1 MCNHQTQGLV
11 ATILPKGWGYKEQS
25 KIIQMVSSMEF
36 SQSVKQ
42 TKCSEVVEKSCG
54 YCRKTIHRFMQSDDF
69 LDNVAFYAEQLTV
82 QNAET
87 AQHLY
92 CVVDGSSL
100 NITDRTGNK
109 GLGSINNSKAKGI
122 IVQNSVVF
130 DENKVPCG
138 VLKQMY
144 WTRPSEQCENQHW
157 KTIVENSIETLV
169 KRGLA
174 SRTTFLFDR
183 GYDCPDIIDILS
195 DNRVKIILRGVQKR
209 GVCDESVKTV
219 KQARIVQK
227 PVTEYLK
234 DIHYIATKKVRV
246 PVKENHNKSF
256 ELKTRPC
263 TLFLKQANVMVF
275 LRPKKYHD
283 HPSQAQKDG
292 KPKEWLTP
300 ATVIYAEE
308 CEPPEGEEAV
318 KWLLWLNYPVNTTE
332 ELSKV
337 LDDYSVRWRIEEFH
351 KIWKSSGT
359 NVEQT
364 QAQSYE
370 MIEKTARV
378 AAIAAIHLA
387 RMHFQLEANPDAPAS
402 TCFDEIEIKA
412 LQIIDKQ
419 YYRGRMTKKFGNNT
433 LRFCHAMIARM
444 GGYEIGSVNKPGII
458 VMSRGYIQAITMI
471 RGIRLVLEND
481 FG

>member
-183 GYDCPDIIDILS
+183 GYDCPDIIDILGRYTRS
-195 DNRVKIILRGVQKR
+195 SRRTALRNSCMKSMLRRVKR
-209 GVCDESVKTV
+209 
-219 KQARIVQK
+219 
-227 PVTEYLK
+227 
-234 DIHYIATKKVRV
+234 
-246 PVKENHNKSF
+246 
-256 ELKTRPC
+256 
-263 TLFLKQANVMVF
+263 
-275 LRPKKYHD
+275 
-283 HPSQAQKDG
+283 
-292 KPKEWLTP
+292 
-300 ATVIYAEE
+300 
-308 CEPPEGEEAV
+308 
-318 KWLLWLNYPVNTTE
+318 
-332 ELSKV
+332 
-337 LDDYSVRWRIEEFH
+337 
-351 KIWKSSGT
+351 
-359 NVEQT
+359 
-364 QAQSYE
+364 
-370 MIEKTARV
+370 
-378 AAIAAIHLA
+378 
-387 RMHFQLEANPDAPAS
+387 
-402 TCFDEIEIKA
+402 
-412 LQIIDKQ
+412 
-419 YYRGRMTKKFGNNT
+419 
-433 LRFCHAMIARM
+433 
-444 GGYEIGSVNKPGII
+444 
-458 VMSRGYIQAITMI
+458 
-471 RGIRLVLEND
+471 
-481 FG
+481 